1 MTLLL
6 SRMKLLVL
14 LLFTADLALGQSKN
28 DNLTCRPLQSNEFS
42 RFPRSAP
49 DVSENE
55 ESDWFSLFCDAPVM
69 SFPEVD
75 SIFSVFDRAFTK
87 LGGDHSKRMAHFLK
101 GFEEA
106 VASQFPRLHDAVINA
121 EHDSMKRLMTLLSKQ
136 SHISLALRQYI
147 QTTDGAAKTEDMCYM
162 CRNEWP
168 LSILQAL
175 MNTYFQPNSRF
186 IHSHRV
192 ATHYGHRHTNELRV
206 ELQKI
211 MILLVGSSKI
221 CAEMST
227 SDEDG
232 RRRQIA
238 EIGALYDNWM
248 RTLQVWEDDRKK
260 ALFTIG
266 RRIVPNFLKYKYVGN
281 VPNAKTILDYTADVS
296 KEESENQLMD
306 LAVHSS
312 DALGLHFNITVSI
325 LYFDWPYEKV
335 EKADSMSSLYEAR
348 TWQVDLG
355 RTQAYIFA
363 VGALYEPQATSKKK
377 NRPFPNGFLLCPADS
392 SIGPEEIFRSMRMAN
407 YGGEEP
413 IYQRTDGDKRYPYK
427 FKYNV
432 FFYVYQ
438 PNYLFY
444 TSRSPLYQMYGVNMC
459 HVSYYQTFL
468 NIYQGRYIYFAA
480 QFMDDDGKHVITTE
494 SEQKAVRFQLY

>member
-1 MTLLL
+1 
-6 SRMKLLVL
+6 MKLLVL
-14 LLFTADLALGQSKN
+14 LLFTADLALGLSKN

-75 SIFSVFDRAFTK
+75 SIFSIFDRAFSRP
-87 LGGDHSKRMAHFLK
+87 GGEHSKRMVYFLK
-101 GFEEA
+101 GFQEA
-106 VASQFPRLHDAVINA
+106 VDRQFPRLYKAIVKA
-121 EHDSMKRLMTLLSKQ
+121 KHDSMQRLMTLLSKQ
-136 SHISLALRQYI
+136 SHISLVLRQYI
-147 QTTDGAAKTEDMCYM
+147 QTTDGAANTADVCYM

-168 LSILQAL
+168 LSIMQAL
-175 MNTYFQPNSRF
+175 TNIYIQPNSSF

-192 ATHYGHRHTNELRV
+192 VTDYGQRHMNELRV

-211 MILLVGSSKI
+211 MLLLVGSSKI

-260 ALFTIG
+260 ALFG
-266 RRIVPNFLKYKYVGN
+266 SLIVADYLYYKYFEK
-281 VPNAKTILDYTADVS
+281 VPNAKKVRDYTADVS
-296 KEESENQLMD
+296 KEESEKQLME
-306 LAVHSS
+306 LAVQSS
-312 DALGLHFNITVSI
+312 DDLGLHFNITVSI
-325 LYFDWPYEKV
+325 LYFDWPYDRIENGKSV
-335 EKADSMSSLYEAR
+335 SLLYETR
-348 TWQVDLG
+348 TWRVVFK
-355 RTQAYIFA
+355 RTIAYVFA
-363 VGALYEPQATSKKK
+363 VGALYEPQATSRKKD
-377 NRPFPNGFLLCPADS
+377 RPFPNGFLLCPADS
-392 SIGPEEIFRSMRMAN
+392 SVGPEEIFRSMTMAN

-413 IYQRTDGDKRYPYK
+413 IYQRTDGDKRYPHS

-444 TSRSPLYQMYGVNMC
+444 TTRSPLYQMYGVDMC

-480 QFMDDDGKHVITTE
+480 QFMDDDGKHVINMD
-494 SEQKAVRFQLY
+494 KDRILKW